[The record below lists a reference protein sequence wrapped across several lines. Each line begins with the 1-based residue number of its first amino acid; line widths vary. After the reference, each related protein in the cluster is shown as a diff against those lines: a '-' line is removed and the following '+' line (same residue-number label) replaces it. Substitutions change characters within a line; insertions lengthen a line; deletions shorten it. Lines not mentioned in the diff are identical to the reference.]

1 MGGLIMKNYFV
12 RYSWFIFGV
21 LLSSL
26 GIALTTKAAMGTT
39 PISSVPYVLSF
50 RFPLSFGQITFLI
63 NLLFILGQALL
74 LRKDFR
80 PIQLLQ
86 IGVNLIFSSCI
97 DLGMFLLSWFH
108 PANFAIQLFS
118 LLAGC
123 AVLSLGISI
132 EVAPDVLMVPGEGIV
147 NAMSIAFKRKFGSIK
162 VIFDVTLM
170 ATACALSL
178 LFFHRIQ
185 GLGPGTIISALIV
198 GRFVNM
204 WNKRLPLI
212 SYIRKLAVKK

>member
-74 LRKDFR
+74 LRKISVRSSFFR
-80 PIQLLQ
+80 LESILSSVPASTWGCSFFPGFIRQ
-86 IGVNLIFSSCI
+86 ILRYNCSPCLPDARSYPWASASKSP
-97 DLGMFLLSWFH
+97 LMF
-108 PANFAIQLFS
+108 
-118 LLAGC
+118 
-123 AVLSLGISI
+123 
-132 EVAPDVLMVPGEGIV
+132 
-147 NAMSIAFKRKFGSIK
+147 
-162 VIFDVTLM
+162 
-170 ATACALSL
+170 
-178 LFFHRIQ
+178 
-185 GLGPGTIISALIV
+185 
-198 GRFVNM
+198 
-204 WNKRLPLI
+204 
-212 SYIRKLAVKK
+212 